1 MYIDIYI
8 YIFIY
13 IYIPNMYIYMYMY
26 TYINQIF
33 THEAREG
40 YSSRVSSMSQFAR
53 VNADVVRRWSYPLVP
68 DVNLFCDSKVSH

>member
-1 MYIDIYI
+1 
-8 YIFIY
+8 
-13 IYIPNMYIYMYMY
+13 MY